1 VTSFTVIALVNV
13 ACNQSTEQT
22 EQFEDALSQMVR
34 VIDSF
39 ESLVITLSQ
48 AETGRR
54 QSEAGDPPVTG
65 LQTQRGTFSPA
76 AFL

>member
-39 ESLVITLSQ
+39 ESLVS
-48 AETGRR
+48 
-54 QSEAGDPPVTG
+54 
-65 LQTQRGTFSPA
+65 TFSG
-76 AFL
+76 

>member
-1 VTSFTVIALVNV
+1 LKMHFLKWY
-13 ACNQSTEQT
+13 
-22 EQFEDALSQMVR
+22 
-34 VIDSF
+34 
-39 ESLVITLSQ
+39 ESLIRLKAWSALSQ